1 MNLDELKT
9 RELALAGEL
18 EQLRH
23 ELRRV
28 KDRLERVGGVDRA
41 LEQSAHQLIANI
53 KICEADLQSISNR
66 IKFTSRS
73 PDPSVP

>member
-1 MNLDELKT
+1 MDIDDLKN

-28 KDRLERVGGVDRA
+28 TDRLERAGGADRG
-41 LEQSAHQLIANI
+41 LELKVRQLRENI
-53 KICEADLQSISNR
+53 KICETDLQTVTSSIY
-66 IKFTSRS
+66 ITSR
-73 PDPSVP
+73 

>member
-1 MNLDELKT
+1 MDIDDLKN

-28 KDRLERVGGVDRA
+28 TDGLERAGGADRG
-41 LEQSAHQLIANI
+41 LELKVRQLRENI
-53 KICEADLQSISNR
+53 KICETDLQTVTSSIY
-66 IKFTSRS
+66 ITSR
-73 PDPSVP
+73 